1 MPWFKEILSRRS
13 CGSCFFTRVWWTCS
27 PQSLKSLYHFKMT
40 IIVYWYLMGVRLFC
54 WNIFVG
60 LTRWHYIVGR
70 KSLAICSIIF
80 GNNVFFKKKKKT
92 KQTRFQQALWLK
104 RILETCFR
112 MTSTRCLECII
123 TSASSIMVNEVNEAY
138 HWNANSIEGLLWA
151 ILVACWSPG
160 LD

>member
-80 GNNVFFKKKKKT
+80 GNNVFFKNNKT
-92 KQTRFQQALWLK
+92 NKRFFNKLFDSRGFLRHVSEWLAQDV
-104 RILETCFR
+104 L
-112 MTSTRCLECII
+112 
-123 TSASSIMVNEVNEAY
+123 SASLPA
-138 HWNANSIEGLLWA
+138 HLQLWWMKWMKPTTGTQ
-151 ILVACWSPG
+151 IRLKACYE
-160 LD
+160 LY